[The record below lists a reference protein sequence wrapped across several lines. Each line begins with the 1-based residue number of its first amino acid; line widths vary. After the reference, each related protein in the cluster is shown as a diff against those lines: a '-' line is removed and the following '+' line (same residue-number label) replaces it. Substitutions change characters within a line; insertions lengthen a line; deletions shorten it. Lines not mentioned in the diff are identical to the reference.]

1 MISNSSTFSG
11 YLVGIGKITKDGAM
25 DHRFL
30 DTPIKNMIVK
40 QGLNNWLRYNG
51 SDTALINADY
61 LNSADSVSRA
71 FGYPLENI
79 QWCAYGS
86 SNSPSNFANTVELG
100 NRLVDQYTTKQ
111 VKWPY
116 CGASRYN
123 TSQVR
128 NRVTHISSAA
138 ETDASVNE
146 IGYYLKLS
154 DGTFQMFSRV
164 VLPSPYELS
173 AGEQLITTYELV
185 YDVANVVEPTEP
197 FLTGLYDANG
207 LQLEAKKKIIF
218 SVPNTL
224 PCSPACPSIYEY
236 NGNAYNNVTPS
247 DSYSLYLPIYSAAS
261 NRFRIAKHGYST
273 SAYDFRDTFANVTTL
288 TAGPTSSYETTSPTV
303 VSRPYAYD
311 SFYRDSVWTLPQ
323 YWPTLSAPTDTIS
336 IYFLKLGAVDLQFGH
351 TVDGTWTPTPW
362 LKRGNTITTITV
374 RHTISTP
381 ESIAWQQSQS

>member
-25 DHRFL
+25 EHKFL

-51 SDTALINADY
+51 SDTARINIQNRY
-61 LNSADSVSRA
+61 LGDTYKDFA
-71 FGYPLENI
+71 YPLENI

-86 SNSPSNFANTVELG
+86 SDSPSNFANTVELG
-100 NRLVDQYTTKQ
+100 NRLVNQYTTKK
-111 VKWPY
+111 VNWPY
-116 CGASRYN
+116 CGTSRYN
-123 TSQVR
+123 TSQIR
-128 NRVTHISSAA
+128 NRVTHISTAT
-138 ETDASVNE
+138 ETDVSVNE
-146 IGYYLKLS
+146 IGYYLKLT

-185 YDVANVVEPTEP
+185 YDVADVAEPTEP

-207 LQLEAKKKIIF
+207 LQLEAKKKITF
-218 SVPNTL
+218 SVPTTL
-224 PCSPACPSIYEY
+224 PCYPACPSIYDY
-236 NGNAYNNVTPS
+236 DGAAYNRVVPNN
-247 DSYSLYLPIYSAAS
+247 SYSLYLPIYYCSS
-261 NRFRIAKHGYST
+261 DFDRVNKHGYST
-273 SAYDFRDTFANVTTL
+273 STYDFRDMFSDVTNL
-288 TAGPTSSYETTSPTV
+288 TIGPTSSSNKRSPTV
-303 VSRPYAYD
+303 ISQPYVYD

-323 YWPTLSAPTDTIS
+323 YWPTLTETTDTIS

-351 TVDGTWTPTPW
+351 TVDGAWTPTPW
-362 LKRGNTITTITV
+362 LKRGNTTTTIII

-381 ESIAWQQSQS
+381 ESIAWQQSQ